1 MVGRFLLCCHRYPLS
16 EESIK
21 NTSQKNKKKKIKK
34 NSKKG
39 VDKGSGF
46 WYYIGALGE
55 RQEKIK
61 TYERT
66 SGEAKKSQK
75 TS

>member
-1 MVGRFLLCCHRYPLS
+1 MYTVNKENPQYFGLKKFL
-16 EESIK
+16 
-21 NTSQKNKKKKIKK
+21 KK

-61 TYERT
+61 TFERT
-66 SGEAKKSQK
+66 SGEAKKS
-75 TS
+75 